1 MPKKLKKEDRQ
12 VWKDNKVVYIEYYRL
27 RILELVKKRNY
38 YDLKLLELG

>member
-12 VWKDNKVVYIEYYRL
+12 VWKDNKVVYIEYYGL

-38 YDLKLLELG
+38 YDLELLELG